1 MHNVAALPS
10 IAHGFTNTAP
20 RGGWGNTLC
29 SECRAWVEEQVQH
42 QQKDR
47 VEQPSCG
54 VLGRMAPFSNGDPS
68 IGEGRAGLL
77 ALLSVKAFCKRL
89 LPPSSQ
95 GPGSSLLWFQ
105 PSGQNLVLILEPDR
119 CQEPAERCAASKGYG
134 FVWATSIFK

>member
-1 MHNVAALPS
+1 
-10 IAHGFTNTAP
+10 
-20 RGGWGNTLC
+20 
-29 SECRAWVEEQVQH
+29 
-42 QQKDR
+42 
-47 VEQPSCG
+47 
-54 VLGRMAPFSNGDPS
+54 MAPFSNGDPS

-134 FVWATSIFK
+134 FVWATLSKNLFCLWNVVVFCRAGCKHGIAM